1 MEQLLEELK
10 KTILALRQT
19 QDNAMKMYEDM
30 MPQIIKVMSE
40 LIGLLDGET
49 LTEEDPINIL
59 LQQLKNL
66 ENSYRQHDIV
76 VLADTLEYEIIDSI
90 GFYMDIINN
99 AE

>member
-19 QDNAMKMYEDM
+19 QDDAMKMYEEM

-40 LIGLLDGET
+40 LIELLNGEI
-49 LTEEDPINIL
+49 LTDENPINIL

-66 ENSYRQHDIV
+66 ENSYKQQD
-76 VLADTLEYEIIDSI
+76 LSL
-90 GFYMDIINN
+90 INI
-99 AE
+99 

>member
-10 KTILALRQT
+10 NTILALRQT
-19 QDNAMKMYEDM
+19 QDDAMKMYEEM

-40 LIGLLDGET
+40 LIELLNGET
-49 LTEEDPINIL
+49 LTDENPINIL

-66 ENSYRQHDIV
+66 ENSYKQQDIV
-76 VLADTLEYEIIDSI
+76 VLADTLEYETTDSM

-99 AE
+99 VE